1 MFFDNFVKLCNSV
14 GKTPSAVVQELGMAK
29 SAVTNWK
36 KRGNRPTEANLRKIA
51 DYFGVTI
58 DYLLNGEPTETKKDE
73 ITYDDF
79 TYAMYGHSRELT
91 EEQKQLL
98 LKLAEDMR
106 GRRGL

>member
-29 SAVTNWK
+29 SAVTNWR

-58 DYLLNGEPTETKKDE
+58 YYLLNGESVETKKSPDSELSEDDE
-73 ITYDDF
+73 LNEYLET
-79 TYAMYGHSRELT
+79 L
-91 EEQKQLL
+91 KNN
-98 LKLAEDMR
+98 LKLEV
-106 GRRGL
+106 LV